1 MPDSPDG
8 GAVEPAA
15 AHLHHRLERVAQA
28 SRLAAAIYGLIVSG
42 AVMAAAGEHG
52 TVREVAITV
61 FVTVLVYWLAESY
74 ADVLGEQIAE
84 ERPSTWARTREL
96 LRQGW
101 PLVEAS
107 YVPLVVMVLAWA
119 VGMSTTN
126 AITAGL
132 VTNALL
138 LVALGW
144 IASAQ
149 SHSSI
154 PARAVSAA
162 LAGAFGMVMI
172 AIKTLLH

>member
-1 MPDSPDG
+1 VPDSPDG
-8 GAVEPAA
+8 DAVDPA
-15 AHLHHRLERVAQA
+15 AHLHHRLERVALA

-52 TVREVAITV
+52 TVREVTITV
-61 FVTVLVYWLAESY
+61 FLTVLVYWAAESY

-84 ERPSTWARTREL
+84 ERPSTWSRSREL

-107 YVPLVVMVLAWA
+107 YVPLVVMLLAWA
-119 VGMSTTN
+119 VGLSTTG

-132 VTNALL
+132 VTNAVL
-138 LVALGW
+138 LVVLGW

>member
-1 MPDSPDG
+1 VPESSEGP
-8 GAVEPAA
+8 AVEPSAR
-15 AHLHHRLERVAQA
+15 LHHRLERVALA

-52 TVREVAITV
+52 STRDVAITV
-61 FVTVLVYWLAESY
+61 FVTVLVYWAAESY

-84 ERPSTWARTREL
+84 ERPSTWARSKEL

-101 PLVEAS
+101 PLVQAS
-107 YVPLVVMVLAWA
+107 YVPLIVMLIAWA
-119 VGMSTTN
+119 VGVSTTS

-138 LVALGW
+138 LIALGW
-144 IASAQ
+144 IAAAQ
-149 SHSSI
+149 SHSTVR
-154 PARAVSAA
+154 ARVGAAA

>member
-1 MPDSPDG
+1 MPEPSDGSVPD
-8 GAVEPAA
+8 PS
-15 AHLHHRLERVAQA
+15 AHLHHRLERVALA
-28 SRLAAAIYGLIVSG
+28 SRISAAIYGLIVSG

-52 TVREVAITV
+52 SVRDVAITV
-61 FVTVLVYWLAESY
+61 FLTVLIYWLAESY

-84 ERPSTWARTREL
+84 ERKATWSRSREL

-107 YVPLVVMVLAWA
+107 YVPLVVLLFAWA
-119 VGMSTTN
+119 VGLSTTG
-126 AITAGL
+126 AITAAL

-138 LVALGW
+138 LIALGW

-149 SHSSI
+149 SNRSV
-154 PARAVSAA
+154 PARAASAA
-162 LAGAFGMVMI
+162 LAGAFGMAMI

>member
-1 MPDSPDG
+1 MPEPTDG
-8 GAVEPAA
+8 SALDPVS
-15 AHLHHRLERVAQA
+15 HLHHRLERVALA

-52 TVREVAITV
+52 SVRDVAITV

-84 ERPSTWARTREL
+84 QRPSTWARSWEL
-96 LRQGW
+96 LRQGF

-107 YVPLVVMVLAWA
+107 YVPLVVLIVAWGFGA
-119 VGMSTTN
+119 STTG

-132 VTNALL
+132 AVNALL

-149 SHSSI
+149 ANRSV
-154 PARAVSAA
+154 PMRVALAA

-172 AIKTLLH
+172 AIKTILH

>member
-1 MPDSPDG
+1 MPEIPD
-8 GAVEPAA
+8 ADPA
-15 AHLHHRLERVAQA
+15 AHLHLRLARVALA
-28 SRLAAAIYGLIVSG
+28 SRVAAAIYGLIVSG

-52 TVREVAITV
+52 SVRDVAITV
-61 FVTVLVYWLAESY
+61 FITVLVYWAAESY

-84 ERPSTWARTREL
+84 RRPATWSRAWEL

-107 YVPLVVMVLAWA
+107 YVPLAVLVIAWL
-119 VGMSTTN
+119 VGANTTF

-144 IASAQ
+144 IASMQ
-149 SHSSI
+149 TERSL
-154 PARAVSAA
+154 PARIVAAA

>member
-1 MPDSPDG
+1 MSDAPDG
-8 GAVEPAA
+8 GAVDPA
-15 AHLHHRLERVAQA
+15 AHLHHRLERVAHA

-172 AIKTLLH
+172 VIKTLLH

>member
-1 MPDSPDG
+1 VPDTPDG
-8 GAVEPAA
+8 GAVDPA
-15 AHLHHRLERVAQA
+15 AHLHHRLERVALA

-52 TVREVAITV
+52 TIREVAITV

-84 ERPSTWARTREL
+84 QRPSTWDRTREL

-107 YVPLVVMVLAWA
+107 YVPLVVMLLAWA
-119 VGMSTTN
+119 VGTSTTH
-126 AITAGL
+126 AITFGL

-144 IASAQ
+144 IASAE

-172 AIKTLLH
+172 AVKTLLH

>member
-1 MPDSPDG
+1 VPETPEAPDP
-8 GAVEPAA
+8 A
-15 AHLHHRLERVAQA
+15 AHLHHRLERVALA
-28 SRLAAAIYGLIVSG
+28 SRVSAAIYGLIVSG

-52 TVREVAITV
+52 SVWDVAITV
-61 FVTVLVYWLAESY
+61 FITVLVYWAAESY

-84 ERPSTWARTREL
+84 ERRSNWRRAREL
-96 LRQGW
+96 LRQGF

-107 YVPLVVMVLAWA
+107 YVPLVVLLIAWIA
-119 VGMSTTN
+119 GASTTA

-144 IASAQ
+144 IASKQ
-149 SHSSI
+149 VERSL
-154 PARAVSAA
+154 PARITAAA
-162 LAGAFGMVMI
+162 LAGAFGMIMI

>member
-1 MPDSPDG
+1 VPETPESLDP
-8 GAVEPAA
+8 A
-15 AHLHHRLERVAQA
+15 AHLHHRLERVELA
-28 SRLAAAIYGLIVSG
+28 SRVSAAIYGLIVSG

-52 TVREVAITV
+52 SAWDVAITV
-61 FVTVLVYWLAESY
+61 FITVLVYWAAESY

-84 ERPSTWARTREL
+84 ERRSTWSRAREL

-107 YVPLVVMVLAWA
+107 YVPLVVLLIARMVGAS
-119 VGMSTTN
+119 STV

-144 IASAQ
+144 IASMQTERSLPRRMLA
-149 SHSSI
+149 
-154 PARAVSAA
+154 AA
-162 LAGAFGMVMI
+162 LAGAFGVIMI

>member
-1 MPDSPDG
+1 MPEPSDG
-8 GAVEPAA
+8 SALDPAA
-15 AHLHHRLERVAQA
+15 RLHHRLERVALA

-52 TVREVAITV
+52 SVRDVAITV
-61 FVTVLVYWLAESY
+61 FITVLVYWAAESY

-84 ERPSTWARTREL
+84 ARPSTWARSWEL

-107 YVPLVVMVLAWA
+107 YVPLIVLVVAWA
-119 VGMSTTN
+119 VGASTTG

-132 VTNALL
+132 VTNALF

-149 SHSSI
+149 TSRSVPVRI
-154 PARAVSAA
+154 ASAA

-172 AIKTLLH
+172 AIKTILH